1 MKFQPHD
8 IVRRVLP
15 SGTMVG
21 GLMVVIASSHD
32 KRTIVRDIKTGK
44 FYQYKS
50 CNLENYGGT
59 AKIMVS
65 KEDMDK
71 ISITRGIGV
80 FYHSV
85 SPLYDKLYA
94 NPPRFVCFVLARKD
108 DTIRRIYQLGEISR
122 VLRKVGETRK
132 GYDMVPVKQ
141 PMYKLQL
148 IGEPCKGCIFDNLS
162 LAQE

>member
-21 GLMVVIASSHD
+21 GLMVVIDSTHD
-32 KRTIVRDIKTGK
+32 KCTIVRDIKTGK
-44 FYQYKS
+44 FYQYRS
-50 CNLENYGGT
+50 SSLEEYGGT

-71 ISITRGIGV
+71 ISITRGIGA
-80 FYHSV
+80 FYHSI

-94 NPPRFVCFVLARKD
+94 NPTRFVCFILCDREGF
-108 DTIRRIYQLGEISR
+108 TIRRTYQLGEISR
-122 VLRKVGETRK
+122 VLRKVGEIRK
-132 GYDMVPVKQ
+132 GYNMVPVKQ

-148 IGEPCKGCIFDNLS
+148 IGEL
-162 LAQE
+162 

>member
-8 IVRRVLP
+8 IVRRILP

-44 FYQYKS
+44 CYQYRS
-50 CNLENYGGT
+50 CSLEKYGGT

-65 KEDMDK
+65 EEDMNK
-71 ISITRGIGV
+71 ISTTRGIGA
-80 FYHSV
+80 FYHSI
-85 SPLYDKLYA
+85 SSLYDKLYA
-94 NPPRFVCFVLARKD
+94 NPTRFVCFILCDKEGF
-108 DTIRRIYQLGEISR
+108 TIRRTYQLGEISR

-132 GYDMVPVKQ
+132 GYEMVPVKQ

-148 IGEPCKGCIFDNLS
+148 IGEL
-162 LAQE
+162 

>member
-15 SGTMVG
+15 SGIMVG
-21 GLMVVIASSHD
+21 GLMVVIANSHD

-44 FYQYKS
+44 CYQYKS
-50 CNLENYGGT
+50 CNLEKYGGT

-65 KEDMDK
+65 EEDMNK
-71 ISITRGIGV
+71 ISTTRGIGA
-80 FYHSV
+80 FYHSL
-85 SPLYDKLYA
+85 SPLYNKLYA
-94 NPPRFVCFVLARKD
+94 NPTRFVCFILCDKEGF
-108 DTIRRIYQLGEISR
+108 TIRRTYQLGEISR

-132 GYDMVPVKQ
+132 GYKMVPVKQ

-148 IGEPCKGCIFDNLS
+148 IGEL
-162 LAQE
+162 

>member
-8 IVRRVLP
+8 IVRRILP

-21 GLMVVIASSHD
+21 GLMVVIASSHN
-32 KRTIVRDIKTGK
+32 KSTIVGDIKTGK

-94 NPPRFVCFVLARKD
+94 NPTRFVCFILCDKEGF
-108 DTIRRIYQLGEISR
+108 TIRRTYQLGEISR
-122 VLRKVGETRK
+122 VLRKVGEIRK

-148 IGEPCKGCIFDNLS
+148 IGEL
-162 LAQE
+162 